1 MALDDAAQR
10 YLASQTRGR
19 LATIG
24 PDGVPQNKPVGFT
37 YNVELGTIDI
47 AGFNMDTS
55 AKYRNVG
62 INSNVA
68 FVVDDAVSE
77 GAAGMRFIE
86 VRGQAEQISGEPSPG
101 AGLSPHIIRIH
112 PRRVISM
119 NIDPDHPGFHTLD
132 AGTFPDEPKVI
143 RPSLGSDDAAAQRAN
158 QAVADFV
165 NELQAGWDQHDADVS
180 NRHFANDIVWG
191 SPFGA
196 TLQGYEQ
203 LHAIH
208 VRLKQ
213 QARGGTSSRFE
224 IVQVLTPT
232 PNIAIAHVR
241 RVALDDDGQP
251 VEPTSDVTG
260 PFSEMALYVLVRR
273 NRMWWLAAGQNTIVR
288 PPPSRTSGSPEQ
300 PSLRPELVLTSWST
314 EIRSALPSAGA
325 PPLAFRSSR
334 GPVPCP
340 AAVQGAA
347 RDRSSPQEVEPPDS
361 PERFTRPPGRRGR
374 GGGPPG

>member
-1 MALDDAAQR
+1 MALDNAAQW

-62 INSNVA
+62 INPNVA

-86 VRGQAEQISGEPSPG
+86 VRGQAEQISGEPSTG
-101 AGLSPHIIRIH
+101 VGLSPHIIRIH

-119 NIDPDHPGFHTLD
+119 NIDPDHPGFQTLNV
-132 AGTFPDEPKVI
+132 GTAPDGSEVI
-143 RPSLGSDDAAAQRAN
+143 RPSLGRDDGATQRAN

-165 NELQAGWDQHDADVS
+165 DELQAGWDEHDADVT

-191 SPFGA
+191 SPFGVI
-196 TLQGYEQ
+196 LQGYEQ

-213 QARGGTSSRFE
+213 QARGGTSSRYE
-224 IVQVLTPT
+224 IAQVLAPAADV
-232 PNIAIAHVR
+232 AIAHVR

-251 VEPTSDVTG
+251 VEPGSDVTG
-260 PFSEMALYVLVRR
+260 AFSEMALYVLVRR
-273 NRMWWLAAGQNTIVR
+273 NGTWWLAAGHNTIVR
-288 PPPSRTSGSPEQ
+288 PSP
-300 PSLRPELVLTSWST
+300 
-314 EIRSALPSAGA
+314 A
-325 PPLAFRSSR
+325 
-334 GPVPCP
+334 
-340 AAVQGAA
+340 
-347 RDRSSPQEVEPPDS
+347 
-361 PERFTRPPGRRGR
+361 
-374 GGGPPG
+374 